1 MIFLQL
7 LTVFLVL
14 NISLANDCVKRT
26 YTADS
31 FVCVCDA
38 DKCDTLDI
46 QKTVQPGYIAIYDSD
61 QKTDRLDKT
70 IVPVGQ
76 LESRIDQTKNNQFT
90 LNVNVKDLKQK
101 ILGFGGCFT
110 DGAVINI
117 ASLSNGLVKSLMYDY
132 FGENGLEYNIGRV
145 PIGASDSSTHAYSL
159 DDTPFDFTLSHFAL
173 AEEDTKYRIP
183 LLKVAKMLN
192 PEFRAFA
199 SAWSSPTWMK
209 TNHLFHTAGG
219 LIWKPGDVYYK
230 LWAQYY
236 VKYLNAYLDHGV
248 KFWGLTTENEPVAG
262 LKGLNWGTLGMT
274 PEDIRDFVKLDLGP
288 ALKAAGWG
296 KDNLTIMIHDD
307 STDTIDDYEL
317 VILNDPE
324 AAQYVKGIAYHWYS
338 RNYPSSYQTLSKVHD
353 KYPDYFLFSSE
364 AGNGGAASE
373 HLGDWGR
380 AESYAIDILE
390 GLQHWSTGWTDWA
403 LAVDTAGGPNWAKNW
418 VDATIVVNATAQ
430 EYYKNPMYYAL
441 AHFTKF
447 LPIGSTRIGSSVV
460 NAPANVHTTSF
471 ITPDNTLVLIL
482 LNMGND
488 KIDLTINGF
497 ANVPVTTTLKPRSIR
512 NMLIALN

>member
-1 MIFLQL
+1 MIFFQL
-7 LTVFLVL
+7 LTVFLVV
-14 NISLANDCVKRT
+14 NISLASDCVKRT

-38 DKCDTLDI
+38 DKCDRLAI
-46 QKTVQPGYIAIYDSD
+46 EKTVKPGYIAIYDSD
-61 QKTDRLDKT
+61 QKSDRLEKT

-76 LESRIDQTKNNQFT
+76 LKNRIDRMMDNKFT
-90 LNVNVKDLKQK
+90 LNINVKHLNQK

-110 DGAVINI
+110 DGAVLNI
-117 ASLSNGLVKSLMYDY
+117 ASLSNDLVKSLMYDY

-173 AEEDTKYRIP
+173 AEEDIKYRIP
-183 LLKVAKMLN
+183 FLRIAKMLN

-199 SAWSSPTWMK
+199 SAWSSPAWMK
-209 TNHLFHTAGG
+209 TTLSFKNGE
-219 LIWKPGDVYYK
+219 LIGKPGDVYYK

-236 VKYLNAYLDHGV
+236 VKYLNTYLDHGV
-248 KFWGLTTENEPVAG
+248 KFWGLTTLNNPPAG
-262 LKGLNWGTLGMT
+262 LRGAPWGTLGMT
-274 PEDIRDFVKLDLGP
+274 PEQLRDFVKLDLGP

-296 KDNLTIMIHDD
+296 RDNLTLMIHDAGAISMD
-307 STDTIDDYEL
+307 EYL
-317 VILNDPE
+317 PVILNDPE
-324 AAQYVKGIAYHWYS
+324 AAKYVKGIAYHWYD
-338 RNYPSSYQTLSKVHD
+338 R
-353 KYPDYFLFSSE
+353 KYPWTYGTISRFIGYGAFLFSSE
-364 AGNGGAASE
+364 AGNEGVASE

-380 AESYAIDILE
+380 AEAYALDIIA

-447 LPIGSTRIGSSVV
+447 LPIGSTHVETSVE
-460 NAPANVHTTSF
+460 NARRGVYRVAF
-471 ITPDNTLVLIL
+471 ITSDNTLVLIL
-482 LNMGND
+482 LNMD
-488 KIDLTINGF
+488 EYEIDLTINGF
-497 ANVPVTTTLKPRSIR
+497 AKVPFTTTLKPRSIR